1 MLDVFHFRGR
11 LIEEY
16 ASFSRSFSRIGADDI
31 AAAAASGYARGRY
44 WPEPLVQ
51 INPNYARKG
60 TVGDL
65 VRQKSLHA
73 DCEAIF
79 QSGKLE
85 GAPRPVERFAHQL
98 AVITTAHNNKSFV
111 VATGT
116 GSGKSL
122 AFFIPIIDRL
132 LRGRAT
138 DSKLR
143 TRAPS

>member
-73 DCEAIF
+73 DCEATF
-79 QSGKLE
+79 QSGKLD
-85 GAPRPVERFAHQL
+85 GAPELDKTCGTTQSGRSPLRLRDIQDRKTVPSVTELREPDATSCSR
-98 AVITTAHNNKSFV
+98 IT
-111 VATGT
+111 
-116 GSGKSL
+116 
-122 AFFIPIIDRL
+122 
-132 LRGRAT
+132 
-138 DSKLR
+138 
-143 TRAPS
+143 